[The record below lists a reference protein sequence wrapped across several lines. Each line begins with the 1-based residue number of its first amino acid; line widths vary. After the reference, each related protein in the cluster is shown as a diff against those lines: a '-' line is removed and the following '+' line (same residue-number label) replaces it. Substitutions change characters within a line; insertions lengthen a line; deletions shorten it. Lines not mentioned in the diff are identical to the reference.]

1 MEPFSLHIGPVVYDV
16 QVVPQLRDGDG
27 DRMAGT
33 VTHDTEQVQIDAS
46 LPKRSQHITVM
57 HELLHTIFQQAGQR
71 EWYKEEGLLDCIAY
85 GLVGARVEGDD
96 GARVP
101 LLAPL
106 FIIMLDE
113 DEWAGQPEGSAECT
127 TAQR

>member
-71 EWYKEEGLLDCIAY
+71 KWYRNEAMLDCIAY
-85 GLVGARVEGDD
+85 GLVGAAVEGT
-96 GARVP
+96 GCPHP
-101 LLAPL
+101 LLESL
-106 FIIMLDE
+106 FTVMEDE
-113 DEWAGQPEGSAECT
+113 DE
-127 TAQR
+127 